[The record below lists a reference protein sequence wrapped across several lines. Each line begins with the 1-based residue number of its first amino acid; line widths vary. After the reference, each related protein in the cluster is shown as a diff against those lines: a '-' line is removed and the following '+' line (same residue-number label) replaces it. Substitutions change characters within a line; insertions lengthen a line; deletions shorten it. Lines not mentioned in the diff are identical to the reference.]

1 MKAVNAKGQEV
12 LAVLA
17 TLVPAVGDSV
27 KLQSGGFMPLVVER
41 IRPDGISVAHY
52 YEQNGDLMA
61 DPEMTFWLG
70 VDGAYYATGFRQDG
84 IAQNRTSVYFYGG
97 AQPVKFHAR
106 EQAGQSS
113 FAGIWMQN
121 LRSQGFFAE
130 AKQQQAIAAAAAEVI
145 ATAELVDASSTN

>member
-17 TLVPAVGDSV
+17 ALVPAVGESV
-27 KLQSGGFMPLVVER
+27 KLQVGSYMPLVVER

-70 VDGAYYATGFRQDG
+70 VDGRYYATGFRNDG

-97 AQPVKFHAR
+97 AQPVKFHKR

-130 AKQQQAIAAAAAEVI
+130 AQQRVAI
-145 ATAELVDASSTN
+145 ATAASEVIEAAVAVDSTPAN